1 MDQIPPSES
10 TPPETKSLPPQT
22 GAPVPQPLSTSEEHT
37 WAMLA
42 HLSILLNLITG
53 FLGVLAAL
61 VIYLAFKDR
70 SKYVAY
76 QSMQSFVFQ
85 LIFWFGAGLLA
96 GVVWTVTLVSSV
108 ILIGL
113 ICIPL
118 ACLISIIPFAA
129 LIYGVGGAVQ
139 ANTGEDFKYWLVGD
153 WVRGE
158 LTRS

>member
-1 MDQIPPSES
+1 MDQIESSES
-10 TPPETKSLPPQT
+10 TPPPTNYLPPQT
-22 GAPVPQPLSTSEEHT
+22 QAPLPQPLSTSEEHT

-61 VIYLAFKDR
+61 IIYLAFKDR

-76 QSMQSFVFQ
+76 QSMQAFVFQ
-85 LIFWFGAGLLA
+85 LIFWFGAGILTGLI
-96 GVVWTVTLVSSV
+96 WTVTAISSV
-108 ILIGL
+108 VLVGL
-113 ICIPL
+113 ICVPL
-118 ACLISIIPFAA
+118 ACLISAVPLAA
-129 LIYGVGGAVQ
+129 LVYGIVAAVR
-139 ANTGEDFKYWLVGD
+139 ANNGEDFKYWLVGD

>member
-22 GAPVPQPLSTSEEHT
+22 GTPVPQPLSTSEEHT

-129 LIYGVGGAVQ
+129 LIYGVVGAVQ